1 MALLGYSRLYI
12 TTTSFFLRLV
22 VRVGELLVFYT
33 EIQKTFADHLKDFR
47 NQFEMILEGERIVD
61 GAKSQLEIA
70 QEKESK
76 SRKEVKRAS
85 KRKDG
90 SELRELSEKL
100 TQAEREKDLVNILNR
115 ET

>member
-1 MALLGYSRLYI
+1 M
-12 TTTSFFLRLV
+12 
-22 VRVGELLVFYT
+22 GELLLFYT

-100 TQAEREKDLVNILNR
+100 TQAEREKDLVRNPEKDLK
-115 ET
+115 

>member
-1 MALLGYSRLYI
+1 MC
-12 TTTSFFLRLV
+12 LV
-22 VRVGELLVFYT
+22 ARVGELLVFYT
-33 EIQKTFADHLKDFR
+33 EIQKTLADHLKDFR

-61 GAKSQLEIA
+61 GARSQLEVA

-90 SELRELSEKL
+90 SELRELTEKL
-100 TQAEREKDLVNILNR
+100 TQAEREKDLVNILKR